1 MSNPALPDGLDWRSH
16 SGASQHNA
24 KNRAKKASPVY
35 AA

>member
-16 SGASQHNA
+16 SASQHNA